1 MEEFK
6 IWFLIGYEH
15 IVNKEALDHILFV
28 LALSTI
34 YDLRMLK
41 KLILLITAF
50 TIGHSLTLILSTLEV
65 ITYNQK
71 IIEFAIPLT
80 IAFTCVANINKR
92 HSFSTSKVLNRNYW
106 LALVFGL
113 IHGLGFSNYL
123 KALLGDGSILI
134 QLFSFNVGLE
144 VGQIVIIGVFVF
156 FSHWISGLIF
166 RNKSDWVMF
175 VSSVILGI
183 SLLLMYNAK
192 FW

>member
-6 IWFLIGYEH
+6 TWFLIGYEH

-28 LALSTI
+28 LALSVI

-41 KLILLITAF
+41 KLILLVTAF
-50 TIGHSLTLILSTLEV
+50 TIGHSLTLVLSTLEL

-80 IAFTCVANINKR
+80 IAFTCVANISIRN
-92 HSFSTSKVLNRNYW
+92 SSSNAKVLNRNYW
-106 LALVFGL
+106 LALSFGL

-123 KALLGDGSILI
+123 KALLNEGSILLP
-134 QLFSFNVGLE
+134 LFSFNVGLE
-144 VGQIVIIGVFVF
+144 IGQILIISVFVF
-156 FSHWISGLIF
+156 CSHWLSGLIF
-166 RNKSDWVMF
+166 PKKSDWIMF
-175 VSSVILGI
+175 VSSLILGI
-183 SLLLMYNAK
+183 SLLLLYNAK

>member
-15 IVNKEALDHILFV
+15 IVNQEALDHILFV
-28 LALSTI
+28 LALSVI

-41 KLILLITAF
+41 KLILLVTAF
-50 TIGHSLTLILSTLEV
+50 TIGHSLTLILSTLEL

-80 IAFTCVANINKR
+80 IAFTCVANISIRN
-92 HSFSTSKVLNRNYW
+92 SSSNAKVLNRNYW
-106 LALVFGL
+106 LALSFGL

-123 KALLGDGSILI
+123 KALLSEGSVLLP
-134 QLFSFNVGLE
+134 LFSFNVGLE
-144 VGQIVIIGVFVF
+144 IGQILIISVFVF
-156 FSHWISGLIF
+156 FSHWLSGLIF
-166 RNKSDWVMF
+166 PKKSDWIMF
-175 VSSVILGI
+175 VSSLILGI
-183 SLLLMYNAK
+183 SLLLLYNAK